1 MNRSKL
7 HNGGKY
13 VRLRQFKSFD
23 VGVQVSYR
31 VDTKIQ
37 TEKAVCIPIRDDLG
51 QEIRRLAACRECRVL
66 EGHMMI
72 DHVHMLI
79 EMPPKYSIAQVM
91 GYIKGKSAIYI
102 ARKYGDRTKYFSGQ
116 HFWARGYFVSTV
128 GRNEEA
134 VRKYIQNQEA
144 EDVKLD
150 QDLGLFPEL

>member
-1 MNRSKL
+1 MSDYDSLNHSTWECKYHIVWIPKYRRKKL
-7 HNGGKY
+7 Y
-13 VRLRQFKSFD
+13 AS
-23 VGVQVSYR
+23 
-31 VDTKIQ
+31 
-37 TEKAVCIPIRDDLG
+37 IRDDLG

-116 HFWARGYFVSTV
+116 HFWARGQKMPPKSAKKSIRLILISWYISTKTAQ
-128 GRNEEA
+128 RFLTTQA
-134 VRKYIQNQEA
+134 
-144 EDVKLD
+144 
-150 QDLGLFPEL
+150 